1 LECSNDQVNDPE
13 LGDKNNMLTP
23 AGKEC
28 KYFYG
33 DYFRGRSREE
43 CRLLDTANLGLAWSS
58 ELCSSCPVPEI
69 LLANACQYMVLNP
82 RLERPF
88 PFIKRQVRVSPTCDK
103 TGRAKFDPYIGCGE
117 CHPLPPV
124 FLGDLHEPDSSD

>member
-1 LECSNDQVNDPE
+1 M
-13 LGDKNNMLTP
+13 KTP

-43 CRLLDTANLGLAWSS
+43 CRLLDSAAPPLPWSPD
-58 ELCSSCPVPEI
+58 LCASCPAPDI
-69 LLANACQYMVLNP
+69 QLANACQYMVLLP

-88 PFIKRQVRVSPTCDK
+88 PFIKRQVKVRTRCEK
-103 TGRAKFDPYIGCGE
+103 TSRSNFDPHIGCGE

-124 FLGDLHEPDSSD
+124 FFGDDHETDAPA